1 MKRVIVK
8 GRGLE
13 LRLRPRRVRIEPE
26 AKRNEYIERL
36 DNVIEKL
43 EEIIN
48 SEDTDEKTRIR
59 AANVLARLIS
69 TSYVMVRDIDI
80 ENLERELEEL
90 QKENKRMEEDPDLGY
105 VLEGENGQ
113 ILVWDKE
120 KKERVPETENPEE

>member
-1 MKRVIVK
+1 M
-8 GRGLE
+8 
-13 LRLRPRRVRIEPE
+13 
-26 AKRNEYIERL
+26 
-36 DNVIEKL
+36 IEKL

-80 ENLERELEEL
+80 EKLERELEEL

-113 ILVWDKE
+113 ILVRDKE